1 MVSDP
6 HLIVNP
12 GVLGAKVS
20 VVSTIVAFAA
30 QTLPVVQWFAA
41 LLGGVAA
48 IVSIAWVIKQWMSKK

>member
-6 HLIVNP
+6 HLIANP

-20 VVSTIVAFAA
+20 VVSTIVAFSA

-48 IVSIAWVIKQWMSKK
+48 IVSIAWVIKQWLSKK